1 MSEEDA
7 RESENHWIE
16 TKLKKRIDLAFTDK
30 PLIAYLICLS
40 HSHNSSNNYFIT
52 CVCLFHFYRACS
64 PLVRCSVSIVFL
76 FLYKKWLFHN
86 VSWRQ
91 LRQQFGPIR
100 QQSIGRINRSKACF
114 FTSQA
119 TMSRNFSPL
128 PLPHSSMKIPL
139 IWRRKF
145 YSYFKLPCSIC
156 LKFNQITADCNER
169 EGKAQLVNNQI
180 AMLDCIWSI

>member
-64 PLVRCSVSIVFL
+64 PLVRCSVSIVFFISLQKVIVPQCQLAATAATVRAHKATINWTHQQIKSMLLYFSGYNVKEFLTFAFTPLLHENSIDLKKKIL
-76 FLYKKWLFHN
+76 FVF
-86 VSWRQ
+86 
-91 LRQQFGPIR
+91 
-100 QQSIGRINRSKACF
+100 
-114 FTSQA
+114 
-119 TMSRNFSPL
+119 
-128 PLPHSSMKIPL
+128 
-139 IWRRKF
+139 
-145 YSYFKLPCSIC
+145 
-156 LKFNQITADCNER
+156 
-169 EGKAQLVNNQI
+169 
-180 AMLDCIWSI
+180 

>member
-1 MSEEDA
+1 MLTWFVYHTA
-7 RESENHWIE
+7 TIRAI
-16 TKLKKRIDLAFTDK
+16 I
-30 PLIAYLICLS
+30 ILS
-40 HSHNSSNNYFIT
+40 LVCVYFIFIGL
-52 CVCLFHFYRACS
+52 VHRWWDVQFRLF
-64 PLVRCSVSIVFL
+64 FL

-156 LKFNQITADCNER
+156 LKFNQITVDCNER